1 MRDVAVVIPAAGQGT
16 RMGGDT
22 AKQYLALG
30 DAPVLVQTVRA
41 LAVHPAVG
49 TVVLAV
55 SPGAREEAEALLR
68 AAALPLPVRVVAGG
82 ATRRASVQA
91 ALAAL
96 PDKARIVL
104 VHDAVRPFLTLRLL
118 SDVIDAAR
126 EHGAAVPAV
135 AVADTLRRA
144 DGETFG
150 ETLDR
155 AGVYAVQTPQ
165 GFRRDLLVRAFAEI
179 LDDATDDA
187 ALVAALGH
195 AVRLVPG
202 DRRNL
207 KLTTPD
213 DLALAR
219 ALWPAWA
226 SGPQPLPGSRP

>member
-16 RMGGDT
+16 RMGEAT

-41 LAVHPAVG
+41 LAAHPAVG
-49 TVVLAV
+49 MAVLAV
-55 SPGAREEAEALLR
+55 SPGAFDEATALLM
-68 AAALPLPVRVVAGG
+68 AALPALPVRVVTGG

-96 PDKARIVL
+96 PDEARIVL
-104 VHDAVRPFLTLRLL
+104 VHDAVRPFLTRQLL
-118 SDVIDAAR
+118 GDVIDAAR

-135 AVADTLRRA
+135 AVADTLRRG
-144 DGETFG
+144 DGATFG
-150 ETLDR
+150 ETIER

-165 GFRRDLLVRAFAEI
+165 GFRRDLLERAFAEVS
-179 LDDATDDA
+179 DDATDDA

-219 ALWPAWA
+219 ALWPAWI
-226 SGPQPLPGSRP
+226 P